1 MRARSAGQGTRSS
14 LLILFA
20 AVFSMSFGLPA
31 AAAEIESSELIIITE
46 DTVVSEDLYAAAN
59 RVIVRGRI
67 EGDLIALA
75 AQDVTIEGEVTGSVM
90 AVAGEVVVTG
100 IIGKSLRVT
109 APSLELSG
117 EVGGDVVAV
126 VFGFDLVAEG
136 VVAGDLVLW
145 ARDAAS
151 DGTVFG
157 DLEGTQS
164 RLSISGEVRGDVKV
178 SAGEVEVSDQLHVVG
193 DFTYRSDAEARGLD
207 QADVD
212 GAVVRQQPMKPNIR
226 IRALSL
232 VLKILVA
239 ILLSAMALVVSTV
252 WPERSERALEGLRQ
266 SPIRSILSGVLVI
279 LSPLLIIGIGIAIFT
294 LAPSSTALPLI
305 GALIPVVAGVLGLI
319 LVGGLI
325 AGLPAVA
332 LIGSLTRKGTTIAG
346 AVGIG
351 SAIVG
356 LVWLFPVVGWPVAL
370 LVLAAGIGGW
380 LSTLRRPTDTDSVS
394 NTPALSEGR

>member
-1 MRARSAGQGTRSS
+1 MRARSVGQGTRAS
-14 LLILFA
+14 LLLLFA
-20 AVFSMSFGLPA
+20 AVFSMSFSLPA
-31 AAAEIESSELIIITE
+31 AAADIESSELIIITE
-46 DTVVSEDLYAAAN
+46 DTVVSEDLYVAAN

-90 AVAGEVVVTG
+90 AMAGEVVVTG

-109 APSLELSG
+109 SPSLELSG
-117 EVGGDVVAV
+117 EVRGDVVAV
-126 VFGFDLVAEG
+126 VFGFDFAADG
-136 VVAGDLVLW
+136 VVAGDLVVW
-145 ARDAAS
+145 ARDATS
-151 DGTVFG
+151 GGTVFG
-157 DLEGTQS
+157 DVEGSQS

-178 SAGEVEVSDQLHVVG
+178 SAGEVEVSDQLHVDG
-193 DFTYRSDAEARGLD
+193 DFTYRSDADATGLD
-207 QADVD
+207 LAEVD
-212 GAVVRQQPMKPNIR
+212 GAVVKQHPMKPNIR

-239 ILLSAMALVVSTV
+239 ILLAAMALVVSTIR
-252 WPERSERALEGLRQ
+252 PERSEQALEGLRK
-266 SPIRSILSGVLVI
+266 SPIRSILSGVLVL
-279 LSPLLIIGIGIAIFT
+279 LSPLLIIGVGVAIFA

-305 GALIPVVAGVLGLI
+305 AALIPVLAAVLGLI
-319 LVGGLI
+319 LVGGLV
-325 AGLPAVA
+325 AGLPAVG
-332 LIGSLTRKGTTIAG
+332 LIGSLVRKETTIAG

-380 LSTLRRPTDTDSVS
+380 LTTFRQPPDTDPDSR
-394 NTPALSEGR
+394 TPAFSEGR

>member
-1 MRARSAGQGTRSS
+1 MHSRSKIS
-14 LLILFA
+14 LRLLFA
-20 AVFSMSFGLPA
+20 AVFSMTFGLPA

-46 DTVVSEDLYAAAN
+46 DTVITEDLYAAAN
-59 RVIVRGRI
+59 RVIVRGMI

-90 AVAGEVVVTG
+90 AMASEVVVTG

-109 APSLELSG
+109 SPLLELSG
-117 EVGGDVVAV
+117 EVRGDVVAV
-126 VFGFDLVAEG
+126 VFGFDLLPEG
-136 VVAGDLVLW
+136 VVEGDLVLW

-157 DLEGTQS
+157 DVEGTQG
-164 RLSISGEVRGDVKV
+164 RLSISGEVRGDVRI
-178 SAGEVEVSDQLHVVG
+178 SAGEVEVSDQLNVDG
-193 DFTYRSDAEARGLD
+193 DFTYRSEVEATGLD
-207 QADVD
+207 LADVD
-212 GAVVRQQPMKPNIR
+212 GAVVKQQPMKPNIR

-239 ILLSAMALVVSTV
+239 ILLAAMALVVSTI
-252 WPERSERALEGLRQ
+252 WPERSERALEGLRR

-305 GALIPVVAGVLGLI
+305 AALIPVLAAVLGLI

-332 LIGSLTRKGTTIAG
+332 LIGSLVRKGTTIAG

-356 LVWLFPVVGWPVAL
+356 LLWLFPFVGWPVAL

-380 LSTLRRPTDTDSVS
+380 LSNLSRRPADDDSA
-394 NTPALSEGR
+394 TPASSTDQ

>member
-1 MRARSAGQGTRSS
+1 MT
-14 LLILFA
+14 
-20 AVFSMSFGLPA
+20 FGLPA

-46 DTVVSEDLYAAAN
+46 DTVITEDLYAAAN
-59 RVIVRGRI
+59 RVIVRGMI

-90 AVAGEVVVTG
+90 AMASEVVVTG

-109 APSLELSG
+109 SPLLELSG
-117 EVGGDVVAV
+117 EVRGDVVAV
-126 VFGFDLVAEG
+126 VFGFDLLPEG
-136 VVAGDLVLW
+136 VVEGDLVLW

-157 DLEGTQS
+157 DVEGTQG
-164 RLSISGEVRGDVKV
+164 RLSISGEVRGDVRI
-178 SAGEVEVSDQLHVVG
+178 SAGEVEVSDQLNVDG
-193 DFTYRSDAEARGLD
+193 DFTYRSEVEATGLD
-207 QADVD
+207 LADVD
-212 GAVVRQQPMKPNIR
+212 GAVVKQQPMKPNIR

-239 ILLSAMALVVSTV
+239 ILLAAMALVVSTI
-252 WPERSERALEGLRQ
+252 WPERSERALEGLRR

-305 GALIPVVAGVLGLI
+305 AALIPVLAAVLGLI

-332 LIGSLTRKGTTIAG
+332 LIGSLVRKGTTIAG

-356 LVWLFPVVGWPVAL
+356 LLWLFPFVGWPVAL

-380 LSTLRRPTDTDSVS
+380 LSTLKQPADNAPDSS
-394 NTPALSEGR
+394 TPELSEGH

>member
-1 MRARSAGQGTRSS
+1 MHYPSKNL

-46 DTVVSEDLYAAAN
+46 DTVITEDLYAAAN

-90 AVAGEVVVTG
+90 AMAGEVVVTG
-100 IIGKSLRVT
+100 TIGKSLRVT

-117 EVGGDVVAV
+117 EVRGDVVAV
-126 VFGFDLVAEG
+126 VFGFDLLPEG
-136 VVAGDLVLW
+136 VVEGDLVLW
-145 ARDAAS
+145 ARDATS
-151 DGTVFG
+151 HGTVFG
-157 DLEGTQS
+157 DVEGTQS
-164 RLSISGEVRGDVKV
+164 RLSISGEVRGDLKI
-178 SAGEVEVSDQLHVVG
+178 SAGEVEVSDQLYVAG
-193 DFTYRSDAEARGLD
+193 DFTYRSEVEATGLD
-207 QADVD
+207 LADVD
-212 GAVVRQQPMKPNIR
+212 GAVVKQQPMKPNIR

-239 ILLSAMALVVSTV
+239 ILLAAMALVVSTI
-252 WPERSERALEGLRQ
+252 WPERSERALEGLRR
-266 SPIRSILSGVLVI
+266 SPIRSIISGVLVI
-279 LSPLLIIGIGIAIFT
+279 LSPVLIIGIGIAIFT

-305 GALIPVVAGVLGLI
+305 AALIPVLAAVLGLI

-332 LIGSLTRKGTTIAG
+332 LIGSLVRKGTTIAG

-356 LVWLFPVVGWPVAL
+356 LLWLFPFVGWPVAL

-380 LSTLRRPTDTDSVS
+380 LSTLRQPADNGPDSS
-394 NTPALSEGR
+394 TPVLSEAH

>member
-1 MRARSAGQGTRSS
+1 MHSRSKGS
-14 LLILFA
+14 LLLLFA
-20 AVFSMSFGLPA
+20 AVFSISFSLPA
-31 AAAEIESSELIIITE
+31 AAADIESSELIIITE

-90 AVAGEVVVTG
+90 AMAGEVVVTG

-109 APSLELSG
+109 SPSLELSG
-117 EVGGDVVAV
+117 EVRGDVVAV
-126 VFGFDLVAEG
+126 VFGFDLVPEG
-136 VVAGDLVLW
+136 VVEGDLVLW
-145 ARDAAS
+145 AREAAS

-157 DLEGTQS
+157 DVEGTQG
-164 RLSISGEVRGDVKV
+164 RLSVSGEVRGDVKV
-178 SAGEVEVSDQLHVVG
+178 SAGEVEVSDQLHVAG
-193 DFTYRSDAEARGLD
+193 DFTYRSDEEATGLD
-207 QADVD
+207 LAEVD
-212 GAVVRQQPMKPNIR
+212 GAVVMQQPMKPNIR

-239 ILLSAMALVVSTV
+239 ILLAAMALVVSTV

-266 SPIRSILSGVLVI
+266 SPTRSILSGVLVI
-279 LSPLLIIGIGIAIFT
+279 LSPLLIVGVGVAIFS
-294 LAPSSTALPLI
+294 LAPSTTALPLI
-305 GALIPVVAGVLGLI
+305 AALIPVLAAVLGLI

-332 LIGSLTRKGTTIAG
+332 LIGSLVRKGTTIAG

-370 LVLAAGIGGW
+370 LVLAAGTGGW
-380 LSTLRRPTDTDSVS
+380 LSTLSRHPADDDSA
-394 NTPALSEGR
+394 TPASVNDQ